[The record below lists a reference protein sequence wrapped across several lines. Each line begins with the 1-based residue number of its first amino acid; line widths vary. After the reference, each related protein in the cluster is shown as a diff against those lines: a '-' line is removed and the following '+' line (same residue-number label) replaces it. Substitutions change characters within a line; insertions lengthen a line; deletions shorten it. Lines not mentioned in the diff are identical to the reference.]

1 MKVYKM
7 WYSLERNGLY
17 GTIFL
22 IDRKSLW
29 GDELLYLKICIEN
42 LSVDF
47 HLLQV

>member
-7 WYSLERNGLY
+7 WYSLEHNRLY
-17 GTIFL
+17 GIFL